1 MPFTFSHPAVV
12 LPFNYLSKRWISL
25 TALVIGSITPDFEY
39 FIRMK
44 VASYYSHYWTG
55 LFWFDLPLGLLLL
68 LIYNQ
73 IVKDKLIDHLP
84 SYFNKRLSPF
94 KNSAIRYSGSYLIII
109 IVCILIGAASH
120 IFWDSFTHP
129 AGYFVKHIHL
139 LSHRILV
146 GSYAIS
152 FYNIVQH
159 LSSLTGAV
167 IILYAIVQLPSGKST
182 KNNNII
188 TYWIKIL
195 VVTLFI
201 LIIRLLTG
209 LKLHEYGDMIVT
221 AISGILI
228 GLILASAITPAKQT
242 A

>member
-12 LPFNYLSKRWISL
+12 LPFNYISKRWISL

-44 VASYYSHYWTG
+44 VASYYSHYWAG

-68 LIYNQ
+68 FIYNH

-84 SYFNKRLSPF
+84 AYFNKRFSQF
-94 KNSAIRYSGSYLIII
+94 KNSGKRYSSSYIITI
-109 IVCILIGAASH
+109 VVCILIGAASH

-129 AGYFVKHIHL
+129 TGYFVKHIHH
-139 LSHRILV
+139 LSHRVLV
-146 GSYAIS
+146 GHYEIP

-159 LSSLTGAV
+159 LSSLTGAI
-167 IILYAIVQLPSGKST
+167 IILCAIAQLPIGQST
-182 KNNNII
+182 QNNKII
-188 TYWIKIL
+188 SYWVKIL
-195 VVTLFI
+195 VVTL
-201 LIIRLLTG
+201 LVLTIRLLTG
-209 LKLHEYGDMIVT
+209 LKLHEYGDVIVIV
-221 AISGILI
+221 ISGMLI
-228 GLILASAITPAKQT
+228 GLIIISAISPAKQT